1 MKLSKKYNYII
12 LFLTSVFLYNCG
24 GGGGSLT
31 GGVSSTANLRTITQP
46 NYASGTDLTENS
58 NSGSYTASDY
68 EADDFGSYSLT
79 LTESSKSFGGVVANK
94 SESGNFSIST
104 ELLIKIFSL

>member
-1 MKLSKKYNYII
+1 MV
-12 LFLTSVFLYNCG
+12 TS
-24 GGGGSLT
+24 
-31 GGVSSTANLRTITQP
+31 P
-46 NYASGTDLTENS
+46 NASIPSVTDLTENS

-104 ELLIKIFSL
+104 DHLTYTAATTAWSQGWTGQNTKLILLSIS